1 MRSPAPASFVV
12 GLRVGQRRSLNRP
25 AQAAA
30 VEGDALDQHEY
41 RCAWRQAQPIDRV
54 AREPRQQCLA
64 VAVDAK
70 LDDRAGWRANLAD
83 GAREHVECADVG
95 WSRLCQYDVAGAHA
109 QTQAG
114 TDADLETRQLPER
127 SEERR
132 VGKEC
137 RSRWSPY

>member
-1 MRSPAPASFVV
+1 
-12 GLRVGQRRSLNRP
+12 RP

-30 VEGDALDQHEY
+30 IEGDALDQHEH

-70 LDDRAGWRANLAD
+70 LDDRARWRANLAD

-95 WSRLCQYDVAGAHA
+95 WSRLCQYDVASAHA

-114 TDADLETRQLPER
+114 TDAALQERQLPEAPPR
-127 SEERR
+127 GPLPQARTIIVAPAGGPR
-132 VGKEC
+132 GGAGC
-137 RSRWSPY
+137 GPGGP